1 MSDRYWI
8 MASQIKCGSCDSA
21 LGGSGRGLGGGAF
34 LGWHII
40 KYPARLMLK
49 CVYFKKLYFREKAK
63 YTRTFNNNCGGAR
76 WID

>member
-1 MSDRYWI
+1 

-21 LGGSGRGLGGGAF
+21 LGGSGRGLGGGGAF

-40 KYPARLMLK
+40 TYPARLMLK
-49 CVYFKKLYFREKAK
+49 CVSFKKLYRREKFIKAK